1 MPALD
6 IEFYPA
12 LPQDSMDVDFE
23 LKKNAKNWDKPF
35 FFEPRK
41 CFDMG
46 QIKRHCDPILERGV
60 EHVIVIGTGGSIQTL
75 LALLPFAEKQVHPI
89 TSSRPSELKELFKV
103 PGIKDK
109 SVVVPV
115 SRGGETLDVNSVL
128 GLFGRYK
135 VLGLNSQGAMNQVL
149 KTYAATIM
157 DVPDLSGRFAA
168 SCTNVAL
175 VPAYLAG
182 INVDVFVS
190 GLEEGYELY
199 GAKLPF
205 SANIAKKYAYFLF
218 RLYKNGFRNVF
229 SMPYFSWL
237 EGAVGLWVQELSEST
252 GKNSLGLLGTSQP
265 APLCQHSVL
274 ELLLNKQFHTV
285 PMLWTVDKDPND
297 MPLNSAIAHV
307 EGKTAA
313 QTVLYQANATIEALI
328 EKSIPS
334 ALLSIDVPTVKNVG
348 HLVAFIQATV
358 YWLCLL
364 FNVNWSDNPNVL
376 LGKAICNTAMAD
388 KKGWGELRLRRE
400 QTAKEIFADFWKL

>member
-1 MPALD
+1 MPVLD

-12 LPQDSMDVDFE
+12 LPADNMDVDFE

-46 QIKRHCDPILERGV
+46 EIKRHCDPILERGI
-60 EHVIVIGTGGSIQTL
+60 EHVVVIGTGGSIQAF
-75 LALLPFAEKQVHPI
+75 LALLPFVERRVHTI
-89 TSSRPSELKELFKV
+89 TSSRPTALKELFKV

-109 SVVVPV
+109 SIVVPI
-115 SRGGETLDVNSVL
+115 SRGGETLDINSVL

-135 VLGLNSQGAMNQVL
+135 ILGLNSKGVMNSIL
-149 KTYAATIM
+149 RTYGATIM

-182 INVDVFVS
+182 INIDVFVS

-199 GAKLPF
+199 GPKLPF
-205 SANIAKKYAYFLF
+205 SANIAKRFAYYLF

-252 GKNSLGLLGTSQP
+252 GKNGLGLLGTSQP
-265 APLCQHSVL
+265 APMCQHSVL
-274 ELLLNKQFHTV
+274 ELLLNKQFHTM
-285 PMLWTVDKDPND
+285 PLLWVVDKDPND
-297 MPLNSAIAHV
+297 MPLNSSISYI

-313 QTVLYQANATIEALI
+313 QTILYQANATLEALI
-328 EKSIPS
+328 EKAIPS
-334 ALLSIDVPTVKNVG
+334 AMLSIDVPTVKNIG
-348 HLVAFIQATV
+348 HLIAFIQSTV

-388 KKGWGELRLRRE
+388 KKGWGELRIRRE
-400 QTAKEIFADFWKL
+400 QTAKNTFKDFWLL